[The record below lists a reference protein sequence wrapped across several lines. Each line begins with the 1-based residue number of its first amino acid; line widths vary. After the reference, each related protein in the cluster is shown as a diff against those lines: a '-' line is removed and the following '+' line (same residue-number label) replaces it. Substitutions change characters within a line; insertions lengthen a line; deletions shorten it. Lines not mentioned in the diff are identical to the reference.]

1 MMNRLKFCISLLMIS
16 LVGSIFAQQGEDVKA
31 RINQVKRDYKNYIF
45 GDQTAPTEEEALQLA
60 MSELQANLKTY
71 AEDTTQG
78 TIEVVVELIK
88 EVATITITRG
98 DQYRA
103 FVYVK
108 KPESKKA
115 DQPVLTEKEPGKNEP
130 VQETDPTSTTPPPTE
145 VATPEPIPPPP
156 TEQPIVT
163 TSPAET
169 TPVTGSKHT
178 ASQVIAEITKFSTI
192 KELGEYLPAQY
203 KNGAVSHY
211 NEYSQLLQPEA
222 YYLVACDKQTGR
234 IMAVLS
240 PGRDTRTNLRTSKN
254 DKVENY
260 RNCKIIG
267 FQLAK

>member
-1 MMNRLKFCISLLMIS
+1 MSKLNFFVFLLLIS
-16 LVGSIFAQQGEDVKA
+16 LVGTIFAQSGEDGKA
-31 RINQVKRDYKNYIF
+31 RINQVKRDNKNYIF
-45 GDQTAPTEEEALQLA
+45 GDQTAATEEEALQLA
-60 MSELQANLKTY
+60 MAELQENLNIYT
-71 AEDTTQG
+71 EDMTQG
-78 TIEVVVELIK
+78 TVEVVVELIK

-108 KPESKKA
+108 KPETKEAEKNTTNEKNPGKKA
-115 DQPVLTEKEPGKNEP
+115 
-130 VQETDPTSTTPPPTE
+130 PTQTKGQTPPSPSPTE
-145 VATPEPIPPPP
+145 VATPEPTPKPT

-169 TPVTGSKHT
+169 TPVTGTKHT

-234 IMAVLS
+234 IVAVLS
-240 PGRDTRTNLRTSKN
+240 PGRDTRTNLKTRQK
-254 DKVENY
+254 DKMENY